1 MKRISIFS
9 VKGGTGKTTTAVN
22 LAAALA
28 QDEKRV
34 LLIDLD
40 PEHGATLAL
49 GIRTEQTLIDLLRGQ
64 ASFEQVCLKVWD
76 FDFIPSGPELMV
88 WKEDVKTLKETV
100 TKKYD
105 YILADHGPGVSPIS
119 VSGLAFADTVL
130 IPTPGDYLPGLA
142 IERVLDVVKG
152 VKEVNPNLRV
162 GGIVLSQF
170 DSRRSFSFQVESTLR
185 DEYGELVFDTKI
197 PVSVDL
203 VTASYQA
210 KPVIFHRSGSP
221 ASEAFKKLAREIE
234 GRF

>member
-28 QDEKRV
+28 QNGKRV

-49 GIRTEQTLIDLLRGQ
+49 GIRTERTLLDLLSGQ
-64 ASFEQVCLKVWD
+64 AGFDQVCLKVWD
-76 FDFIPSGPELMV
+76 FDFIPSGPGLMV
-88 WKEDVKTLKETV
+88 WKEEVTTLKERITRR
-100 TKKYD
+100 YD
-105 YILADHGPGVSPIS
+105 YILADHGPGVSPVS
-119 VSGLAFADTVL
+119 VSGLAFANTVL

-142 IERVLDVVKG
+142 IERVFDVVKG
-152 VKEVNPNLRV
+152 VNKVNPGLRV

-170 DSRRSFSFQVESTLR
+170 DSRRSFSFQVETTLR
-185 DEYGELVFDTKI
+185 DEYGDLLLDTKI

>member
-28 QDEKRV
+28 QNGKRV

-49 GIRTEQTLIDLLRGQ
+49 GIRTERTLLDLLSGQ
-64 ASFEQVCLKVWD
+64 AGFDQVCLKVWD
-76 FDFIPSGPELMV
+76 FDFIPSGPGLMV
-88 WKEDVKTLKETV
+88 WKEDVTTLKKRITRR
-100 TKKYD
+100 YD
-105 YILADHGPGVSPIS
+105 YILADHGPGVSPVS

-142 IERVLDVVKG
+142 IERVFDVVKG
-152 VKEVNPNLRV
+152 VNKVNPGLRV

-170 DSRRSFSFQVESTLR
+170 DSRRSFSFQVETTLR
-185 DEYGELVFDTKI
+185 DEYGDLLLDTKI